1 MDLKKLKEY
10 LEVLQWYLKDLV
22 KERSNK
28 IKAGDYEKMDIYD
41 ANVEDAEEEIKH
53 VKKKINEN

>member
-41 ANVEDAEEEIKH
+41 AQVEDTKEEIKH